1 VAKATEDPLVGTLL
15 DERYRVL
22 ERLGT
27 GGMGS
32 VYRAERITLGRSVA
46 VKFLHPSLGNRPAF
60 VERFQREA
68 MAMSKLYHVHC
79 AAVHDMGVHQGSPY
93 LVMEYIPGRTL
104 ADDLQSGALPPRRA
118 ILIMRQ
124 VLEALRYLHR
134 RNIVHRDL
142 KPRNVMLVSS
152 SGGSDFVKVL
162 DFGMAKLLTGE
173 RREIT
178 VQGTI
183 VGTPSVMAPEQIR
196 QGRVDGRTDIYAAGV
211 MLYEMVVGH
220 KPFQHPD
227 WNTLLRMQLEE
238 MPRAPHEIVGSDAC
252 PPALEAIIFRALAK
266 EPKERFQSAE
276 EMSNALGAALS
287 DSPEIVLP
295 APKAPRRLRRAVTVL
310 VAALLMVAA
319 YLAFNHF
326 GGWGPIN

>member
-1 VAKATEDPLVGTLL
+1 VAKGKTELEDPLVGALL
-15 DERYRVL
+15 DDRYKVL
-22 ERLGT
+22 ERLGS

-32 VYRAERITLGRSVA
+32 VYRAERVTLGRSVA
-46 VKFLHPSLGNRPAF
+46 VKFLHPGLGNRADF
-60 VERFQREA
+60 VQRFHREA

-79 AAVHDMGVHQGSPY
+79 AALYDVGVHLGGPY

-104 ADDLQSGALPPRRA
+104 ATDLQSGPLPPRRA

-152 SGGSDFVKVL
+152 SGGQDFVKVL

-178 VQGTI
+178 VQGTL

-196 QGRVDGRTDIYAAGV
+196 QKPIDGRTDIYAAGV
-211 MLYEMVVGH
+211 MLYEMIVGH

-227 WNTLLRMQLEE
+227 WNTLLKMQLEE
-238 MPRAPHEIVGSDAC
+238 MPPSPRQLLGPDAVS
-252 PPALEAIIFRALAK
+252 PALEAVILRALAK
-266 EPKERFQSAE
+266 APKDRFQTAE
-276 EMSNALGAALS
+276 EMSDALGAALV
-287 DSPEIVLP
+287 DAPETVVLP
-295 APKAPRRLRRAVTVL
+295 PPPRRLRGLVTVL
-310 VAALLMVAA
+310 VAALLMIAA
-319 YLAFNHF
+319 YLAFDRF
-326 GGWGPIN
+326 GR